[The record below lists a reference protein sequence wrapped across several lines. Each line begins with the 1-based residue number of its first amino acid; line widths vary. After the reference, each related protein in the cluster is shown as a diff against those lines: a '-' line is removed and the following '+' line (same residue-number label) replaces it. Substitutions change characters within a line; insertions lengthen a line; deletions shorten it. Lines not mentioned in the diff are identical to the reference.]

1 MFNPVFNQDGRV
13 SYFRVTCLAIAIGC
27 FVTGCVMHHETQE
40 VTQVND
46 TVVSDEVTEVE
57 TSDSENFEEIRKLA
71 LSQIKN
77 ATLYLQTC
85 GELDNTF
92 DNCSFNFTKE
102 FTQYYQ
108 VKLDAF
114 AAPQFVP
121 SLYTALISLLYFSP
135 TYKLTVLFLNSILL
149 ADFASVKTGATVI
162 AKTTAIKHTTN
173 FFKLFILLTSYS
185 ILHLFW
191 CNYQVFLFYFI
202 IEMLEK

>member
-40 VTQVND
+40 VTQVTD
-46 TVVSDEVTEVE
+46 TVVSDEVAEVE

-92 DNCSFNFTKE
+92 DNCSFDFTKE

-114 AAPQFVP
+114 ADGFDLTVKAKSNNNDSCKLFKVD
-121 SLYTALISLLYFSP
+121 SNGSYTAFNQDNTQDDSCISDLAKSLNTLTIHRDTDYKEGQIAPSGLSP
-135 TYKLTVLFLNSILL
+135 IVRNLS
-149 ADFASVKTGATVI
+149 
-162 AKTTAIKHTTN
+162 
-173 FFKLFILLTSYS
+173 
-185 ILHLFW
+185 
-191 CNYQVFLFYFI
+191 QR
-202 IEMLEK
+202 

>member
-27 FVTGCVMHHETQE
+27 FVTGCVMHQETQE
-40 VTQVND
+40 VTQVTD
-46 TVVSDEVTEVE
+46 TVVSDEVAEVE

-114 AAPQFVP
+114 ADGFDLTIKAKSNNNDSCKLFKVD
-121 SLYTALISLLYFSP
+121 SNGSYTAFNQDNTQDDSCISDLAKSLNTLTIHRDTDYKEGQIAPSGLSP
-135 TYKLTVLFLNSILL
+135 IVHNLS
-149 ADFASVKTGATVI
+149 
-162 AKTTAIKHTTN
+162 
-173 FFKLFILLTSYS
+173 
-185 ILHLFW
+185 
-191 CNYQVFLFYFI
+191 QR
-202 IEMLEK
+202 

>member
-40 VTQVND
+40 VTQVHD

-92 DNCSFNFTKE
+92 DNCSFDFTKE

-114 AAPQFVP
+114 ADGFDLTIKAKSNNNDSCKLFKVD
-121 SLYTALISLLYFSP
+121 SNGSYTAFNQDNTQDESCISDLANSLNTLTIHRDTDDKEGQIAPSGLSP
-135 TYKLTVLFLNSILL
+135 IVHNLS
-149 ADFASVKTGATVI
+149 
-162 AKTTAIKHTTN
+162 
-173 FFKLFILLTSYS
+173 
-185 ILHLFW
+185 
-191 CNYQVFLFYFI
+191 QR
-202 IEMLEK
+202 

>member
-40 VTQVND
+40 VTQVTD
-46 TVVSDEVTEVE
+46 TVVSDEVAEVE

-114 AAPQFVP
+114 ADGFDLTVKAKSNNNDSCKLFKVD
-121 SLYTALISLLYFSP
+121 SNGSYTAFNQDNTQDESCISDLANSLNTLTIHRDTDYKEGQIAPSGLSP
-135 TYKLTVLFLNSILL
+135 IVHNLS
-149 ADFASVKTGATVI
+149 
-162 AKTTAIKHTTN
+162 
-173 FFKLFILLTSYS
+173 
-185 ILHLFW
+185 
-191 CNYQVFLFYFI
+191 QR
-202 IEMLEK
+202 

>member
-27 FVTGCVMHHETQE
+27 FVTGCVMHQETQE
-40 VTQVND
+40 VTQVTD
-46 TVVSDEVTEVE
+46 TVVSDEVAEVE

-92 DNCSFNFTKE
+92 DNCSFDFTKE

-114 AAPQFVP
+114 ADGFDLTVKAKSNNNDSCKLFRVD
-121 SLYTALISLLYFSP
+121 SNGSYTAFNQDNTQDDSCISDLAKSLNTLTIHRDTDYKEGQIAPSGLSP
-135 TYKLTVLFLNSILL
+135 IVHNLS
-149 ADFASVKTGATVI
+149 
-162 AKTTAIKHTTN
+162 
-173 FFKLFILLTSYS
+173 
-185 ILHLFW
+185 
-191 CNYQVFLFYFI
+191 QR
-202 IEMLEK
+202 

>member
-27 FVTGCVMHHETQE
+27 FVTGCVMHQETQE
-40 VTQVND
+40 VTQVTD
-46 TVVSDEVTEVE
+46 TVVSDEVAEVE

-92 DNCSFNFTKE
+92 DNCSFDFTKE

-114 AAPQFVP
+114 ADGFDLTVKAKSNNNDSCKLFRVD
-121 SLYTALISLLYFSP
+121 SNGSYTAFNQDNTQDESCISDLANSLNTLTIHRDTDYKEGQIAPSGLSP
-135 TYKLTVLFLNSILL
+135 TVHNLS
-149 ADFASVKTGATVI
+149 
-162 AKTTAIKHTTN
+162 
-173 FFKLFILLTSYS
+173 
-185 ILHLFW
+185 
-191 CNYQVFLFYFI
+191 QR
-202 IEMLEK
+202 

>member
-40 VTQVND
+40 VTQVTD
-46 TVVSDEVTEVE
+46 TVVSDEVAEVE

-114 AAPQFVP
+114 ADGFDLTIKAKSNNNDSCKLFKVD
-121 SLYTALISLLYFSP
+121 SNGSYTAFNQDNTQDESCISDLANSLNTLTIHRDTDYKEGQIAPSGLSP
-135 TYKLTVLFLNSILL
+135 IVHNLS
-149 ADFASVKTGATVI
+149 
-162 AKTTAIKHTTN
+162 
-173 FFKLFILLTSYS
+173 
-185 ILHLFW
+185 
-191 CNYQVFLFYFI
+191 QR
-202 IEMLEK
+202 

>member
-27 FVTGCVMHHETQE
+27 FVTGCVMHQETQE
-40 VTQVND
+40 VTQVTD
-46 TVVSDEVTEVE
+46 TVVSDEVAEVE

-92 DNCSFNFTKE
+92 DNCSFDFTKE

-114 AAPQFVP
+114 ADGFDLTVKAKSNNNDSCKLFKVD
-121 SLYTALISLLYFSP
+121 SNGSYTAFNQDNTQDESCISDLANSLNTLTIHRDTDYKEGQIAPSGLSP
-135 TYKLTVLFLNSILL
+135 IVNNLS
-149 ADFASVKTGATVI
+149 
-162 AKTTAIKHTTN
+162 
-173 FFKLFILLTSYS
+173 
-185 ILHLFW
+185 
-191 CNYQVFLFYFI
+191 QR
-202 IEMLEK
+202 

>member
-40 VTQVND
+40 VTQVTD
-46 TVVSDEVTEVE
+46 TVVSDEVAEVE

-114 AAPQFVP
+114 ADGFDLTIKAKSNNNDSCKLFKVD
-121 SLYTALISLLYFSP
+121 SNGSYTAFNQDNTQDDSCISDLAKSLNTLTIHRDTDYKEGQIAPSGLSP
-135 TYKLTVLFLNSILL
+135 IVRNLS
-149 ADFASVKTGATVI
+149 
-162 AKTTAIKHTTN
+162 
-173 FFKLFILLTSYS
+173 
-185 ILHLFW
+185 
-191 CNYQVFLFYFI
+191 QR
-202 IEMLEK
+202 

>member
-27 FVTGCVMHHETQE
+27 FVTGCVMHQETQE
-40 VTQVND
+40 VTQVTD
-46 TVVSDEVTEVE
+46 TVVSDEVAEVE

-114 AAPQFVP
+114 ADGFDLTIKAKSNNNDSCKLFKVD
-121 SLYTALISLLYFSP
+121 SNGSYTAFNQDNTQDESCISDLAMSLNTLTIHRDTDYKEGQIAPSGLSP
-135 TYKLTVLFLNSILL
+135 IVRNLS
-149 ADFASVKTGATVI
+149 
-162 AKTTAIKHTTN
+162 
-173 FFKLFILLTSYS
+173 
-185 ILHLFW
+185 
-191 CNYQVFLFYFI
+191 QR
-202 IEMLEK
+202 

>member
-27 FVTGCVMHHETQE
+27 FVTGCVMHQETQE
-40 VTQVND
+40 VTQVTD
-46 TVVSDEVTEVE
+46 TVVSDEVAEVE

-92 DNCSFNFTKE
+92 DNCSFDFTKE

-114 AAPQFVP
+114 ADGFDLTIKAKSNNNDSCKLFKVD
-121 SLYTALISLLYFSP
+121 SNGSYTAFNQDNTQDESCISDLANSLNNLTIHRDTDYKEGQIAPSGLSP
-135 TYKLTVLFLNSILL
+135 IVRNLS
-149 ADFASVKTGATVI
+149 
-162 AKTTAIKHTTN
+162 
-173 FFKLFILLTSYS
+173 
-185 ILHLFW
+185 
-191 CNYQVFLFYFI
+191 QR
-202 IEMLEK
+202 

>member
-27 FVTGCVMHHETQE
+27 FVTGCVMHQETQE
-40 VTQVND
+40 VTQVTD
-46 TVVSDEVTEVE
+46 TVVSDEVAEVE

-92 DNCSFNFTKE
+92 DNCSFDFTKE

-114 AAPQFVP
+114 ADGFDLTVKAKSNNNDSCKLFKVD
-121 SLYTALISLLYFSP
+121 SNGSYTAFNQDNTQDESCISDLANSLNTLTIHRDTDYNEGQIAPSGLSP
-135 TYKLTVLFLNSILL
+135 TVHNLS
-149 ADFASVKTGATVI
+149 
-162 AKTTAIKHTTN
+162 
-173 FFKLFILLTSYS
+173 
-185 ILHLFW
+185 
-191 CNYQVFLFYFI
+191 QR
-202 IEMLEK
+202 

>member
-27 FVTGCVMHHETQE
+27 FVTGCVMHQETQE
-40 VTQVND
+40 VTQVTD
-46 TVVSDEVTEVE
+46 TVVSDEVAEVE
-57 TSDSENFEEIRKLA
+57 TTDSENFEEIRKLA

-92 DNCSFNFTKE
+92 DNCSFDFTKE

-114 AAPQFVP
+114 ADGFDLTVKAKSNNNDSCKLFKVD
-121 SLYTALISLLYFSP
+121 SNGSYTAFNQDNTQDESCISDLANSLNTLTIHRDTDYKEGQIAPSGLSP
-135 TYKLTVLFLNSILL
+135 IVRNLS
-149 ADFASVKTGATVI
+149 
-162 AKTTAIKHTTN
+162 
-173 FFKLFILLTSYS
+173 
-185 ILHLFW
+185 
-191 CNYQVFLFYFI
+191 QR
-202 IEMLEK
+202 

>member
-27 FVTGCVMHHETQE
+27 FVTGCVMHQETQE
-40 VTQVND
+40 VTQVTD
-46 TVVSDEVTEVE
+46 TVVSDEVAEVE

-92 DNCSFNFTKE
+92 DNCSFDFTKE

-114 AAPQFVP
+114 ADGFDLTVKAKSNNNDSCKLFKVD
-121 SLYTALISLLYFSP
+121 SNGRYTAFNQDNTQDESCISDLANSLNTLTIHRDTDYKEGQIAPSGLSP
-135 TYKLTVLFLNSILL
+135 IVHNLS
-149 ADFASVKTGATVI
+149 
-162 AKTTAIKHTTN
+162 
-173 FFKLFILLTSYS
+173 
-185 ILHLFW
+185 
-191 CNYQVFLFYFI
+191 QR
-202 IEMLEK
+202 

>member
-27 FVTGCVMHHETQE
+27 FVTGCVMHQETQE
-40 VTQVND
+40 VTQVTD
-46 TVVSDEVTEVE
+46 TVVSDEVAEVE

-92 DNCSFNFTKE
+92 DNCSFDFTKE

-114 AAPQFVP
+114 ADGFDLTVKAKSNNNDSCKLFKVD
-121 SLYTALISLLYFSP
+121 SNGSYTAFNQDNTQDESCISDLAKSLNTLTIHRDTDYKEGQIAPSGLSP
-135 TYKLTVLFLNSILL
+135 IVHNLS
-149 ADFASVKTGATVI
+149 
-162 AKTTAIKHTTN
+162 
-173 FFKLFILLTSYS
+173 
-185 ILHLFW
+185 
-191 CNYQVFLFYFI
+191 QR
-202 IEMLEK
+202 

>member
-27 FVTGCVMHHETQE
+27 FVTGCVMHQETQE
-40 VTQVND
+40 VTQVTD
-46 TVVSDEVTEVE
+46 TVVSDEVAEVE

-92 DNCSFNFTKE
+92 DNCSFDFTKE

-114 AAPQFVP
+114 ADGFDLTVKAKSNNNDSCKLFKVD
-121 SLYTALISLLYFSP
+121 SNGSYTAFNQDNTQDESCISDLANSLNTLTIHRDTDYTEGQIAPSGLSP
-135 TYKLTVLFLNSILL
+135 IVRNLS
-149 ADFASVKTGATVI
+149 
-162 AKTTAIKHTTN
+162 
-173 FFKLFILLTSYS
+173 
-185 ILHLFW
+185 
-191 CNYQVFLFYFI
+191 QR
-202 IEMLEK
+202 

>member
-13 SYFRVTCLAIAIGC
+13 SYFRVTCLAIEIGC
-27 FVTGCVMHHETQE
+27 FVTGCVMHQETQE
-40 VTQVND
+40 VTQVTD
-46 TVVSDEVTEVE
+46 TVVSDEVAEVE

-92 DNCSFNFTKE
+92 DNCSFDFTKE

-114 AAPQFVP
+114 ADGFDLTVKAKSNNNDSCKLFKVD
-121 SLYTALISLLYFSP
+121 SNGSYTAFNQDNTQDESCISDLAKSLNTLTIHRDTDYKEGQIAPSGLSP
-135 TYKLTVLFLNSILL
+135 IVHNLS
-149 ADFASVKTGATVI
+149 
-162 AKTTAIKHTTN
+162 
-173 FFKLFILLTSYS
+173 
-185 ILHLFW
+185 
-191 CNYQVFLFYFI
+191 QR
-202 IEMLEK
+202 

>member
-27 FVTGCVMHHETQE
+27 FVTGCVMHQETQE
-40 VTQVND
+40 VTQVTD
-46 TVVSDEVTEVE
+46 TVVSDEVAEVE
-57 TSDSENFEEIRKLA
+57 TSNSENFEEIRKLA

-92 DNCSFNFTKE
+92 DNCSFDFTKE

-114 AAPQFVP
+114 ADGFDLTVKAKSNNNDSCKLFKVD
-121 SLYTALISLLYFSP
+121 SNGSYTAFNQDNTQDESCISDLANSLNTLTIHRDTDYKEGQIAPSGLSP
-135 TYKLTVLFLNSILL
+135 IVHNLS
-149 ADFASVKTGATVI
+149 
-162 AKTTAIKHTTN
+162 
-173 FFKLFILLTSYS
+173 
-185 ILHLFW
+185 
-191 CNYQVFLFYFI
+191 QR
-202 IEMLEK
+202 

>member
-13 SYFRVTCLAIAIGC
+13 SYFRVTCLAIATGC
-27 FVTGCVMHHETQE
+27 FVTGCVMHQETQE
-40 VTQVND
+40 VTQVTD
-46 TVVSDEVTEVE
+46 TVVSDEVAEVE

-92 DNCSFNFTKE
+92 DNCSFDFTKE

-114 AAPQFVP
+114 ADGFDLTVKAKSNNNDSCKLFKVD
-121 SLYTALISLLYFSP
+121 SNGSYTAFNQDNTQDDSCISDLAKSLNTLTIHRDTDYKEGQIAPSGLSP
-135 TYKLTVLFLNSILL
+135 IVRNLS
-149 ADFASVKTGATVI
+149 
-162 AKTTAIKHTTN
+162 
-173 FFKLFILLTSYS
+173 
-185 ILHLFW
+185 
-191 CNYQVFLFYFI
+191 QR
-202 IEMLEK
+202 

>member
-27 FVTGCVMHHETQE
+27 FVTGCVMHQETQE
-40 VTQVND
+40 VTQVTD
-46 TVVSDEVTEVE
+46 TVVSDEVAEVE

-92 DNCSFNFTKE
+92 DNCSFDFTKE

-114 AAPQFVP
+114 ADGFDLTIKAKSNNNDSCKLFKVD
-121 SLYTALISLLYFSP
+121 SNGSYTAFNQDNTQDESCISDLAMSLNTLTIHRDTDYKEGQIAPSGLSP
-135 TYKLTVLFLNSILL
+135 IVHNLS
-149 ADFASVKTGATVI
+149 
-162 AKTTAIKHTTN
+162 
-173 FFKLFILLTSYS
+173 
-185 ILHLFW
+185 
-191 CNYQVFLFYFI
+191 QR
-202 IEMLEK
+202 

>member
-27 FVTGCVMHHETQE
+27 FVTGCVMHQETQE
-40 VTQVND
+40 VTQVTD
-46 TVVSDEVTEVE
+46 TVVIDEVAEVE

-92 DNCSFNFTKE
+92 DNCSFDFTKE

-114 AAPQFVP
+114 ADGFDLTVKAKSNNNDSCKLFKVD
-121 SLYTALISLLYFSP
+121 SNGSYTAFNQDNTQDESCISDLANSLNTLTIHRDTDYKEGQIAPSGLSP
-135 TYKLTVLFLNSILL
+135 IVHNLS
-149 ADFASVKTGATVI
+149 
-162 AKTTAIKHTTN
+162 
-173 FFKLFILLTSYS
+173 
-185 ILHLFW
+185 
-191 CNYQVFLFYFI
+191 QR
-202 IEMLEK
+202 

>member
-13 SYFRVTCLAIAIGC
+13 SYFRVSCLAIAIGC
-27 FVTGCVMHHETQE
+27 FVTGCVMHQETQE
-40 VTQVND
+40 VTQVTD
-46 TVVSDEVTEVE
+46 TVVSDEVAEVE

-92 DNCSFNFTKE
+92 DNCSFDFTKE

-114 AAPQFVP
+114 ADGFDLTVKAKSNNNDSCKLFKVD
-121 SLYTALISLLYFSP
+121 SNGSYTAFNQDNTQDESCISDLANSLNTLTIHRDTDYKEGQIAPSGLSP
-135 TYKLTVLFLNSILL
+135 IVRNLS
-149 ADFASVKTGATVI
+149 
-162 AKTTAIKHTTN
+162 
-173 FFKLFILLTSYS
+173 
-185 ILHLFW
+185 
-191 CNYQVFLFYFI
+191 QR
-202 IEMLEK
+202 

>member
-27 FVTGCVMHHETQE
+27 FVTGCVMHQETQE
-40 VTQVND
+40 VTQVTD
-46 TVVSDEVTEVE
+46 TVVSDEVAEVE

-92 DNCSFNFTKE
+92 DNCSFDFTKE

-114 AAPQFVP
+114 ADGFDLTIKAKSNNNDSCKLFKVD
-121 SLYTALISLLYFSP
+121 SNGSYTAFNQDNTQDESCISDLANSLNTLTIHRDTDYKEGQIAPSGLSP
-135 TYKLTVLFLNSILL
+135 IVHNLS
-149 ADFASVKTGATVI
+149 
-162 AKTTAIKHTTN
+162 
-173 FFKLFILLTSYS
+173 
-185 ILHLFW
+185 
-191 CNYQVFLFYFI
+191 QR
-202 IEMLEK
+202 

>member
-27 FVTGCVMHHETQE
+27 FVTGCVMHQETQE
-40 VTQVND
+40 VTQVTD
-46 TVVSDEVTEVE
+46 TVVSDEVAEVE

-85 GELDNTF
+85 AELDNTF
-92 DNCSFNFTKE
+92 DNCSFDFTKE

-114 AAPQFVP
+114 ADGFDLTVKAKSNNNDSCKLFKVD
-121 SLYTALISLLYFSP
+121 SNGSYTAFNQDNTQDESCISDLANSLNTLTIHRDTDYKEGQIAPSGLSP
-135 TYKLTVLFLNSILL
+135 IVHNLS
-149 ADFASVKTGATVI
+149 
-162 AKTTAIKHTTN
+162 
-173 FFKLFILLTSYS
+173 
-185 ILHLFW
+185 
-191 CNYQVFLFYFI
+191 QR
-202 IEMLEK
+202 

>member
-1 MFNPVFNQDGRV
+1 MFNPVFNQDGQV

-27 FVTGCVMHHETQE
+27 FVTGCVMHQETQE
-40 VTQVND
+40 VTQVTD
-46 TVVSDEVTEVE
+46 TVVSDEVAEVE

-92 DNCSFNFTKE
+92 DNCSFDFTKE

-114 AAPQFVP
+114 ADGFDLTVKAKSNNNDSCKLFKVD
-121 SLYTALISLLYFSP
+121 SNGSYTAFNQDNTQDESCISDLANSLNTLTIHRDTDYKEGQIAPSGLSP
-135 TYKLTVLFLNSILL
+135 IVHNLS
-149 ADFASVKTGATVI
+149 
-162 AKTTAIKHTTN
+162 
-173 FFKLFILLTSYS
+173 
-185 ILHLFW
+185 
-191 CNYQVFLFYFI
+191 QR
-202 IEMLEK
+202 

>member
-27 FVTGCVMHHETQE
+27 FVTGCVMHQETQE
-40 VTQVND
+40 VTQVTD
-46 TVVSDEVTEVE
+46 TVVSDEVAEVE
-57 TSDSENFEEIRKLA
+57 TSDSENFEKIRKLA

-92 DNCSFNFTKE
+92 DNCSFDFTKE

-114 AAPQFVP
+114 ADGFDLTVKAKSNNNDSCKLFKVD
-121 SLYTALISLLYFSP
+121 SNGSYTAFNQDNTQDESCISYLANSLNTLTIHRDTDYKEGQIAPSGLSP
-135 TYKLTVLFLNSILL
+135 IVHNLS
-149 ADFASVKTGATVI
+149 
-162 AKTTAIKHTTN
+162 
-173 FFKLFILLTSYS
+173 
-185 ILHLFW
+185 
-191 CNYQVFLFYFI
+191 QR
-202 IEMLEK
+202 

>member
-27 FVTGCVMHHETQE
+27 FVTGCVMHQETQE
-40 VTQVND
+40 VTQVTD
-46 TVVSDEVTEVE
+46 TVVSDEVAEVE

-92 DNCSFNFTKE
+92 DNCSFDFTKE

-114 AAPQFVP
+114 ADGFDLTIKAKSNNNDSCKLFKVD
-121 SLYTALISLLYFSP
+121 SNGSYTAFNQDNTQDDSCISDLAKSLNTLTIHRDTDYKEGQIAPSGLSP
-135 TYKLTVLFLNSILL
+135 IVHNLS
-149 ADFASVKTGATVI
+149 
-162 AKTTAIKHTTN
+162 
-173 FFKLFILLTSYS
+173 
-185 ILHLFW
+185 
-191 CNYQVFLFYFI
+191 QR
-202 IEMLEK
+202 

>member
-27 FVTGCVMHHETQE
+27 FVTGCVMHQETQE
-40 VTQVND
+40 VTQVTD
-46 TVVSDEVTEVE
+46 TVVSDEVAEVE

-92 DNCSFNFTKE
+92 DNCSFDFTKE

-114 AAPQFVP
+114 ADGFDLTVKAKSNNNDSCKLFKVD
-121 SLYTALISLLYFSP
+121 SNGSYTAFNQDNTQDESCISDLANSLNTLNIHRDTDYKEGQIAPSGLSP
-135 TYKLTVLFLNSILL
+135 IVHNLS
-149 ADFASVKTGATVI
+149 
-162 AKTTAIKHTTN
+162 
-173 FFKLFILLTSYS
+173 
-185 ILHLFW
+185 
-191 CNYQVFLFYFI
+191 QR
-202 IEMLEK
+202 

>member
-27 FVTGCVMHHETQE
+27 FVTGCVMHQETQE
-40 VTQVND
+40 VTQVTD
-46 TVVSDEVTEVE
+46 TVVSDEVAEVE
-57 TSDSENFEEIRKLA
+57 TTDSENFEEIRKLA

-92 DNCSFNFTKE
+92 DNCSFDFTKE

-114 AAPQFVP
+114 ADGFDLTVKAKSNNNDSCKLFKVD
-121 SLYTALISLLYFSP
+121 SNGSYTAFNQDNTQDESCISDLANSLNTLTIHRDTDYKEGQIAPSGLSP
-135 TYKLTVLFLNSILL
+135 IVHNLS
-149 ADFASVKTGATVI
+149 
-162 AKTTAIKHTTN
+162 
-173 FFKLFILLTSYS
+173 
-185 ILHLFW
+185 
-191 CNYQVFLFYFI
+191 QR
-202 IEMLEK
+202 

>member
-27 FVTGCVMHHETQE
+27 FVTGCVMHQETQE
-40 VTQVND
+40 VTQVTD
-46 TVVSDEVTEVE
+46 TVVSDEVAEVE

-77 ATLYLQTC
+77 ATLYLQPC

-92 DNCSFNFTKE
+92 DNCSFDFTKE

-114 AAPQFVP
+114 ADGFDLTVKARSNNNDSCKLFRVD
-121 SLYTALISLLYFSP
+121 SNGSYTAFNQDNTQDDSCISDLAKSLNTLTIHRDTDYKEGQIAPSGLSP
-135 TYKLTVLFLNSILL
+135 IVHNLS
-149 ADFASVKTGATVI
+149 
-162 AKTTAIKHTTN
+162 
-173 FFKLFILLTSYS
+173 
-185 ILHLFW
+185 
-191 CNYQVFLFYFI
+191 QR
-202 IEMLEK
+202 

>member
-27 FVTGCVMHHETQE
+27 FVTGCVMHQETQE
-40 VTQVND
+40 VTQVTD
-46 TVVSDEVTEVE
+46 TVVSYEVAEVE

-71 LSQIKN
+71 LSQIKD

-92 DNCSFNFTKE
+92 DNCSFDFTKE

-114 AAPQFVP
+114 ADGFDLTVKAKSNNNDSCKLFKVD
-121 SLYTALISLLYFSP
+121 SNGSYTAFNQDNTQDESCISDLANSLNTLTIHRDTDYKEGQIAPSGLSP
-135 TYKLTVLFLNSILL
+135 IVHNLS
-149 ADFASVKTGATVI
+149 
-162 AKTTAIKHTTN
+162 
-173 FFKLFILLTSYS
+173 
-185 ILHLFW
+185 
-191 CNYQVFLFYFI
+191 QR
-202 IEMLEK
+202 

>member
-27 FVTGCVMHHETQE
+27 FVTGCVMHQETQE
-40 VTQVND
+40 VTQVTD
-46 TVVSDEVTEVE
+46 TVVSDEVAEVE

-114 AAPQFVP
+114 ADGFDLTIKAKSNNNDSCKLFKVD
-121 SLYTALISLLYFSP
+121 SNGSYTAFNQDNTQDESCISDLAKSLNTLTIHRDTDYKEGQIAPSGLSP
-135 TYKLTVLFLNSILL
+135 IVRNLS
-149 ADFASVKTGATVI
+149 
-162 AKTTAIKHTTN
+162 
-173 FFKLFILLTSYS
+173 
-185 ILHLFW
+185 
-191 CNYQVFLFYFI
+191 QR
-202 IEMLEK
+202 

>member
-27 FVTGCVMHHETQE
+27 FVTGCVMHQETQE
-40 VTQVND
+40 VTQVTD
-46 TVVSDEVTEVE
+46 TVVSDEVAEVE

-92 DNCSFNFTKE
+92 DNCSFDFTKE

-114 AAPQFVP
+114 ADGFDLTVKAKSNNNDSCKLFKVD
-121 SLYTALISLLYFSP
+121 SNGSYTAFNQDNTQDKSCISDLANSLNTLTIHRDTDYKEGQIAPSGLSP
-135 TYKLTVLFLNSILL
+135 IVHNLS
-149 ADFASVKTGATVI
+149 
-162 AKTTAIKHTTN
+162 
-173 FFKLFILLTSYS
+173 
-185 ILHLFW
+185 
-191 CNYQVFLFYFI
+191 QR
-202 IEMLEK
+202 

>member
-27 FVTGCVMHHETQE
+27 FVTGCVMHQETQE
-40 VTQVND
+40 VTQVTD
-46 TVVSDEVTEVE
+46 TVVSDEVAEVE

-92 DNCSFNFTKE
+92 DNCSFDFTKE

-114 AAPQFVP
+114 ADGFDLTVKAKSNNNDSCKLFKVD
-121 SLYTALISLLYFSP
+121 SNGSYTAFNQDNTQDESCISDLANSLNTLTIHRDTDYKEGQIAPSGLSP
-135 TYKLTVLFLNSILL
+135 IVRNLS
-149 ADFASVKTGATVI
+149 
-162 AKTTAIKHTTN
+162 
-173 FFKLFILLTSYS
+173 
-185 ILHLFW
+185 
-191 CNYQVFLFYFI
+191 QR
-202 IEMLEK
+202 

>member
-40 VTQVND
+40 VTQVTD
-46 TVVSDEVTEVE
+46 TVVSDEVAEVE

-92 DNCSFNFTKE
+92 DNCSFDFTKE

-114 AAPQFVP
+114 ADGFDLTVKAKSNNNDSCKLFKVD
-121 SLYTALISLLYFSP
+121 SNGSYTAFNQDNTQDESCISDLAMSLNTLTIHRDTDYKEGQIAPSGLSP
-135 TYKLTVLFLNSILL
+135 IVHNLS
-149 ADFASVKTGATVI
+149 
-162 AKTTAIKHTTN
+162 
-173 FFKLFILLTSYS
+173 
-185 ILHLFW
+185 
-191 CNYQVFLFYFI
+191 QR
-202 IEMLEK
+202 

>member
-27 FVTGCVMHHETQE
+27 FVTGCVMHQETQE
-40 VTQVND
+40 VTQVTD
-46 TVVSDEVTEVE
+46 TVVSDEVAEVE

-77 ATLYLQTC
+77 ATLYLQPC

-92 DNCSFNFTKE
+92 DNCSFDFTKE

-114 AAPQFVP
+114 ADGFDLTVKARSNNNDSCKLFRVD
-121 SLYTALISLLYFSP
+121 SNGSYTAFNQDNTQDESCISDLAKSLNTLTIHRDTDYKEGQIAPSGLSP
-135 TYKLTVLFLNSILL
+135 IVHNLS
-149 ADFASVKTGATVI
+149 
-162 AKTTAIKHTTN
+162 
-173 FFKLFILLTSYS
+173 
-185 ILHLFW
+185 
-191 CNYQVFLFYFI
+191 QR
-202 IEMLEK
+202 

>member
-27 FVTGCVMHHETQE
+27 FVTGCVMHQETQE
-40 VTQVND
+40 VTQVTD
-46 TVVSDEVTEVE
+46 TVVSDEVAEVE

-114 AAPQFVP
+114 ADGFDLTVKAKSNNNDSCKLFKVD
-121 SLYTALISLLYFSP
+121 SNGSYTAFNQDNTQDESCISDLAKSLNTLTIHRDTDYKEGQIAPSGLSP
-135 TYKLTVLFLNSILL
+135 IVRNLS
-149 ADFASVKTGATVI
+149 
-162 AKTTAIKHTTN
+162 
-173 FFKLFILLTSYS
+173 
-185 ILHLFW
+185 
-191 CNYQVFLFYFI
+191 QR
-202 IEMLEK
+202 

>member
-27 FVTGCVMHHETQE
+27 FVTGCVMHQETQE
-40 VTQVND
+40 VTQVTD
-46 TVVSDEVTEVE
+46 TVVSDEVAEVE
-57 TSDSENFEEIRKLA
+57 TSNSENFEEIRKLA

-92 DNCSFNFTKE
+92 DNCSFDFTKE

-114 AAPQFVP
+114 ADGFDLTIKAKSNNNDSCKLFKVD
-121 SLYTALISLLYFSP
+121 SNGSYTAFNQDNTQDDSCISDLAKSLNTLTIHRDTDYKEGQIAPSGLSP
-135 TYKLTVLFLNSILL
+135 IVRNLS
-149 ADFASVKTGATVI
+149 
-162 AKTTAIKHTTN
+162 
-173 FFKLFILLTSYS
+173 
-185 ILHLFW
+185 
-191 CNYQVFLFYFI
+191 QR
-202 IEMLEK
+202 